1 MLTELRVGNLALV
14 EDLNLQLNPGLTMLT
29 GETGAGKSL
38 IAGALS
44 LLTGVKAD
52 RGLIRAGEEMA
63 WVEGVFDLAD
73 RPQMRAWLVALGVCL
88 AADEIL
94 VLRRELRLTGRGRVL
109 INGLLSSLTLLEQV
123 GSRLLSIQSQDQQR
137 KLGQASFAQN
147 FLDNVLQLNPEL
159 AAVKLAR
166 EAWDALHLDL
176 INRRQEAEFAR
187 QQVDMWQYQLRELQG
202 MGLDAEEEENLAEQL
217 AFGRNARSLL
227 EAASKSLAHLSEGQ
241 VTARQLLGSAS
252 GALASVASTSQRLDA
267 ILDQIQEAERTVGEA
282 GQDLERFL
290 DAAEVDPAKLDEM
303 EGRKAQYEE
312 LRRKY
317 GLDVLGL
324 ISLQDSLADRL
335 GRQSEAVQDIDAL
348 VNAVA
353 EAETALVAA
362 ALDLR
367 QKRIEGAPSVA
378 ERAAE
383 AIRPLA
389 LPEISL
395 AFEFSPRIDAQSNF
409 VIEGEASQITNTGAD
424 NVALSAQTNRGE
436 KAGEVALIASGGEK
450 SRIFLGLSVLA
461 DQSNEQPL
469 LLFDEIDA
477 GLGMDNAIP
486 VAALLAD
493 LAKRGQVLC
502 ITHLA
507 TVAARGDSHLK
518 AEKSL
523 SNERTTLSVDALTG
537 PARLEEIARLLG
549 ADSSGEKAAANSRLA
564 YAKQLLA
571 QG

>member
-1 MLTELRVGNLALV
+1 
-14 EDLNLQLNPGLTMLT
+14 
-29 GETGAGKSL
+29 
-38 IAGALS
+38 
-44 LLTGVKAD
+44 
-52 RGLIRAGEEMA
+52 
-63 WVEGVFDLAD
+63 
-73 RPQMRAWLVALGVCL
+73 
-88 AADEIL
+88 
-94 VLRRELRLTGRGRVL
+94 
-109 INGLLSSLTLLEQV
+109 
-123 GSRLLSIQSQDQQR
+123 
-137 KLGQASFAQN
+137 
-147 FLDNVLQLNPEL
+147 
-159 AAVKLAR
+159 
-166 EAWDALHLDL
+166 
-176 INRRQEAEFAR
+176 
-187 QQVDMWQYQLRELQG
+187 
-202 MGLDAEEEENLAEQL
+202 
-217 AFGRNARSLL
+217 
-227 EAASKSLAHLSEGQ
+227 
-241 VTARQLLGSAS
+241 
-252 GALASVASTSQRLDA
+252 
-267 ILDQIQEAERTVGEA
+267 
-282 GQDLERFL
+282 
-290 DAAEVDPAKLDEM
+290 
-303 EGRKAQYEE
+303 
-312 LRRKY
+312 
-317 GLDVLGL
+317 
-324 ISLQDSLADRL
+324 
-335 GRQSEAVQDIDAL
+335 
-348 VNAVA
+348 
-353 EAETALVAA
+353 
-362 ALDLR
+362 
-367 QKRIEGAPSVA
+367 APSVA